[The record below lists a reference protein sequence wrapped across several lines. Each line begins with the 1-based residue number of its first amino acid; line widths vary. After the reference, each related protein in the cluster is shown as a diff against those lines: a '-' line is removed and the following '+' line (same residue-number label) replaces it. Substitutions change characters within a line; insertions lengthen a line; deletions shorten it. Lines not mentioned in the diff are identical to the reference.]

1 MAKEA
6 KSMNEKDVEKGEDMS
21 ENDEVQS
28 KKQTLI
34 LILACKCCFGA
45 LVLTILAL
53 KKLSL

>member
-6 KSMNEKDVEKGEDMS
+6 KSMNEKDVEKDMS

-34 LILACKCCFGA
+34 LILACRCCFGA
-45 LVLTILAL
+45 LILTILAL